1 MKLSIIIPQYQEP
14 ENVVFPLLASID
26 NQAGIDFNDIEV
38 LVLNDCSDVILTD
51 DFLTQFV
58 NIKPRYI
65 QLEKNVGLGMC
76 RQAGMEA
83 AKGEYLMFCDADDRF
98 LNCTALYLYFQLI
111 DNTHPDFITS
121 CWLEELKGNGK
132 VGFVKHDTDA
142 TWVHGK
148 MYRRQFLIDNDIKHH
163 PRLRVHE
170 DSYFNGLVLSLSA
183 KTMHLQA
190 ETYLWCW
197 NERSI
202 TRANNSSFFV
212 DEMRTF
218 IFSISEMCRELKR
231 RGREADLPLKVAG
244 FLLHVYFSLYDSRF
258 DLPEYAEVK
267 ERCISD
273 LRNYYAEFGTYLYK
287 VDKEEMN
294 ELYLVKKKRFI
305 GVVEKRGF
313 NDFINNLEKKQ
324 HEKL

>member
-1 MKLSIIIPQYQEP
+1 MKLSVIIPQYQEP
-14 ENVVFPLLASID
+14 ESVVFPLLASID

-38 LVLNDCSDVILTD
+38 LVLNDCSDVVLTD

-65 QLEKNVGLGMC
+65 RLEKNVGLGMC
-76 RQAGMEA
+76 RQTGLEIATGD
-83 AKGEYLMFCDADDRF
+83 YVMFCDADDRF

-111 DNTHPDFITS
+111 ADTHPDFITS
-121 CWLEELKGNGK
+121 CWLEEVKSGGK

-190 ETYLWCW
+190 ETFLWCW
-197 NERSI
+197 NEWSI

-218 IFSISEMCRELKR
+218 IFSISEMCKELRK

-244 FLLHVYFSLYDSRF
+244 FLLHVYFSLYDKRF
-258 DLPEYAEVK
+258 DLPEYADIK
-267 ERCISD
+267 RGCISD
-273 LRNYYAEFGTYLYK
+273 LRNFYFEFGRYLSD
-287 VDKEEMN
+287 VNKEEFDKLLN
-294 ELYLVKKKRFI
+294 IKKQRFL
-305 GVVEKRGF
+305 GTVETSTF
-313 NDFINNLEKKQ
+313 PDFI
-324 HEKL
+324 KLLKP